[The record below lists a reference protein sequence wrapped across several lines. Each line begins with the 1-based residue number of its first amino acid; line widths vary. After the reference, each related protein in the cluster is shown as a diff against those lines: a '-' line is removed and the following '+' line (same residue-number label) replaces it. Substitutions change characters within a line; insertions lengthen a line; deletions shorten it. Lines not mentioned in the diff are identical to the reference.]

1 MHAHCVHDELHAYDA
16 VVVVTVLVLGDQL
29 TRRVGPVAERDEPV
43 LLVEAPAFARKL
55 PYHPHKLVAVF
66 SAMRHYRD
74 ALRADGRTVYYHQVR
89 GFREGFTAHFESHP
103 GDELVVM
110 DPASHGAADRL
121 RTLVEDCG
129 GTLRVVEN
137 DLFLSTPDEFDEWAG
152 DGSSDDGRTDGES
165 GSEVDEYGELPTQE
179 TFYRWMRRRTG
190 YLMDGDEPAGGA
202 WNYDEDN
209 RETPPADY
217 DPPDPPEF
225 EPDGTTREVE
235 SWVADTFDGGYDDP
249 PYGGNWAD
257 PGPFRWPV
265 TREGAERALD
275 SFVRDRLP
283 AFGDY
288 QDAMRADEW
297 LLHHSLLSVPL
308 NLGLLHPREV
318 IEAAI
323 DACRERDLPLNSV
336 EGFVRQVLG
345 WREFMRHAYRRE
357 MPEMSTANGLEA
369 TEPLP
374 DWYWTGDTDLA
385 CLSDVVDGVRTRGY
399 SHHIERLMVLS
410 NFATLLG
417 VEPAALDRWFHAA
430 YVDAFDWV
438 TTPNVVGMGT
448 FGTDA
453 VSTKPYVSSANYI
466 GRMGDYCDDCVYDP
480 DATTGERACPFN
492 ALYWEFLDRNE
503 DRLRSNHR
511 MGLVYSHLDGKD
523 DDERAAIRERAATV
537 RERLEDGGSVLPDRG
552 LGDFEAE

>member
-1 MHAHCVHDELHAYDA
+1 
-16 VVVVTVLVLGDQL
+16 VVAVTVLVLGDQL
-29 TRRVGPVAERDEPV
+29 TRRVGPVAEREEPV
-43 LLVEAPAFARKL
+43 LVIEATAFARKL

-74 ALRADGRTVYYHQVR
+74 ALRADGRTVHYHPVET
-89 GFREGFTAHFESHP
+89 FREGFEAHFAAHP
-103 GDELVVM
+103 ADELVVM
-110 DPASHGAADRL
+110 EPPSHGGTDRL
-121 RTLVEDCG
+121 RHLVADSG

-137 DLFLSTPDEFDEWAG
+137 DLFLSTPAAFDEWTAERG
-152 DGSSDDGRTDGES
+152 L
-165 GSEVDEYGELPTQE
+165 DEGELPRQE
-179 TFYRWMRRRTG
+179 TFYRWMRERTG
-190 YLMDGDEPAGGA
+190 YLMDDDEPAGGA

-217 DPPDPPEF
+217 DPPDPPAF
-225 EPDGTTREVE
+225 EPDETTREVRD
-235 SWVADTFDGGYDDP
+235 WVEDTFVGSYDEA
-249 PYGGNWAD
+249 PYGGDWAD
-257 PGPFRWPV
+257 PGSFRWPV
-265 TREGAERALD
+265 TREGAERALET
-275 SFVRDRLP
+275 FVDERLA

-288 QDAMRADEW
+288 QDAMCADDW

-318 IEAAI
+318 VESALAAY
-323 DACRERDLPLNSV
+323 RERDLPLNSI
-336 EGFVRQVLG
+336 EGFLRQVIG
-345 WREFMRHAYRRE
+345 WREFVRHAYRRE
-357 MPEMSTANGLEA
+357 MPDMATANQLDA
-369 TEPLP
+369 DEPLP
-374 DWYWTGDTDLA
+374 DWYWTGETDMA
-385 CLSDVVDGVRTRGY
+385 CLSDVVEAVRTRGY

-453 VSTKPYVSSANYI
+453 VSTKPYVSSANYVQ
-466 GRMGDYCDDCVYDP
+466 RMSDYCGDCVYDP

-492 ALYWEFLDRNE
+492 ALYWDFLDRHE

-511 MGLVYSHLDGKD
+511 MGLVYSHLDSKD
-523 DDERAAIRERAATV
+523 DKERAAIRERAATV
-537 RERLEDGGSVLPDRG
+537 RERLQNRGSVLPDRG
-552 LGDFEAE
+552 LDDFDAD